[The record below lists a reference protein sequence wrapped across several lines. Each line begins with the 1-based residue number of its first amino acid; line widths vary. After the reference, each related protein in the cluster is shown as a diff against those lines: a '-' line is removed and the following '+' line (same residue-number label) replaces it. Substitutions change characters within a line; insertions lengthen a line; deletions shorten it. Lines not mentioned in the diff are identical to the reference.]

1 MFGGSGGGDA
11 CGDPSDGDAILS
23 DRTDSA
29 GPRAGSGPA
38 GADRPALRGLFDR
51 LREHV
56 AQTEGR
62 ADAALGELSAAL
74 ATSADA
80 ARLQIQAQDVLT
92 AQRRTANGVARL
104 AHDIG
109 ALAGDLER
117 RLAGGSDARLD
128 VLRTI
133 DNDLRAAAARLEARL
148 AAAEAEVERALATL
162 AQRLDG
168 WEAAAAQE
176 DRRFTLAIAEGLQ
189 AAEARRANDVAG
201 LLAAV
206 ERRLVE
212 PARSQAQAQTR
223 RRGSRSAA
231 LLLSAGV
238 ACLGLATLA
247 VVLEP
252 PLAPGETATEQGEE
266 LVLRGPILIAPP
278 RFAALDEFAPSA
290 PGAGPAIGR
299 DAQKALAAAIGDAE
313 AGKPGAVGRLKALAE
328 SGLPRAQMYLAK
340 LYETGRGV
348 PADSAEARRW
358 TARAA
363 DAGDPVALHNLAL
376 YYLQGRGGARDDG
389 LAARLLKRAAAA
401 GVADSQF
408 NLGLL
413 YETGSGVDRNLVE
426 AYKWFQIAANSGDLK
441 ARARAV
447 SLEERLS
454 PRELASADRLVGG
467 FRPGEPAPEE
477 TVLIAGAATVAEA
490 QKKLARL
497 GLYIGP
503 TDGQDSPAYRQA
515 VDAYRKSQS
524 PAVASAGQ
532 P

>member
-1 MFGGSGGGDA
+1 VE
-11 CGDPSDGDAILS
+11 
-23 DRTDSA
+23 SA
-29 GPRAGSGPA
+29 APRAASGPA
-38 GADRPALRGLFDR
+38 GSDRAALRGLFDR

-56 AQTEGR
+56 AQAESR
-62 ADAALGELSAAL
+62 ADTALGELSAAL
-74 ATSADA
+74 ERPADPA
-80 ARLQIQAQDVLT
+80 ALQAQAQSVMMT
-92 AQRRTANGVARL
+92 QRRAVQGVTRL
-104 AHDIG
+104 ADEVG
-109 ALAGDLER
+109 AMAAGLEGR
-117 RLAGGSDARLD
+117 PAAGADPRAEA
-128 VLRTI
+128 LRAV
-133 DNDLRAAAARLEARL
+133 DGELRAAAARLDARL
-148 AAAEAEVERALATL
+148 VEADAHVERALAAL
-162 AQRLDG
+162 SERLDG

-176 DRRFTLAIAEGLQ
+176 DRRLTIAVVDRLD
-189 AAEARRANDVAG
+189 AAEARRTDDVAR

-206 ERRLVE
+206 EQRLAE
-212 PARSQAQAQTR
+212 PARPAAARPQPQPEPQPEPR

-252 PLAPGETATEQGEE
+252 PLSPGEAVVEPGAEV
-266 LVLRGPILIAPP
+266 VLRGPILIAPP
-278 RFAALDEFAPSA
+278 RFAELDEFAP
-290 PGAGPAIGR
+290 PTPEAGPAIGP

-313 AGKPGAVGRLKALAE
+313 AGRPGAVGRLRALAE
-328 SGLPRAQMYLAK
+328 AGLPRAQMYLAK
-340 LYETGRGV
+340 LYEAGKGV
-348 PADSAEARRW
+348 AADSAEARRW

-363 DAGDPVALHNLAL
+363 DAGDPVAMHNLAL
-376 YYLQGRGGARDDG
+376 YYLQGRGGPRDDE

-413 YETGSGVDRNLVE
+413 YETGAGVERNLVE
-426 AYKWFQIAANSGDLK
+426 AYKWFQIAGNGGDLK

-454 PRELASADRLVGG
+454 ARELANADRLVGG
-467 FRPGEPAPEE
+467 FRPGAAAPEE

-497 GLYIGP
+497 GFYIGP

-515 VDAYRKSQS
+515 VEAYRKSQS
-524 PAVASAGQ
+524 PTVASAGQ